1 MQIRLW
7 GWECASAYKDSV
19 KSLCYERRTTKK
31 RWPSQEGSNYFK
43 HKNKNDQPKRQLLFE
58 MQNKRVGNYILFQQE
73 ITSRG
78 CKPSIL
84 EM

>member
-1 MQIRLW
+1 MKKN
-7 GWECASAYKDSV
+7 GNFVYK
-19 KSLCYERRTTKK
+19 LTKL
-31 RWPSQEGSNYFK
+31 SNEILL
-43 HKNKNDQPKRQLLFE
+43 NKNDQPKRQLLFE
-58 MQNKRVGNYILFQQE
+58 MQSKRVGNYILFQQE

>member
-1 MQIRLW
+1 MLW
-7 GWECASAYKDSV
+7 E
-19 KSLCYERRTTKK
+19 
-31 RWPSQEGSNYFK
+31 
-43 HKNKNDQPKRQLLFE
+43 KNNQKEMTIAIVKNDQPKRQLLFE